1 MDYTSSLLWLAAW
14 PVLIYGTY
22 QLITFAVKKLD
33 A

>member
-1 MDYTSSLLWLAAW
+1 MDYTSSLIWLSSW

-22 QLITFAVKKLD
+22 QLIIFTVKKFD